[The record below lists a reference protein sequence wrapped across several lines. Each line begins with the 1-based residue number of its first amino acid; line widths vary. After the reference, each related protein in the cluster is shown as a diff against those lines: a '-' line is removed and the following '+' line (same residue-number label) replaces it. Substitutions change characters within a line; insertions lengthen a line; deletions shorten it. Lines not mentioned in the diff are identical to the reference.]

1 MASWRRTGVGMVP
14 AELSRPGLSHTFGS
28 YTEPANSPVAGILFS
43 TYHPVFHESIDE
55 PGHGGDGH
63 LQLRGQLVTGGP
75 IRIDRDHGE
84 YLELLHRERCRNQRL
99 GH

>member
-14 AELSRPGLSHTFGS
+14 AEPGRPGLSHDLRLS
-28 YTEPANSPVAGILFS
+28 IEPANSPVAGILFS

-63 LQLRGQLVTGGP
+63 LQLRGAS
-75 IRIDRDHGE
+75 
-84 YLELLHRERCRNQRL
+84 
-99 GH
+99 